1 MIKKVFLTGQGYLK
15 KQTQVMQ
22 TNIFLSLALVE
33 PKLGCRLIIFDH
45 GNKAINKIF
54 RFIKQSS
61 NIKKIVMSKVD

>member
-1 MIKKVFLTGQGYLK
+1 
-15 KQTQVMQ
+15 MQ
-22 TNIFLSLALVE
+22 TNILLSLALVE
-33 PKLGCRLIIFDH
+33 PKLGCRLIIVDH